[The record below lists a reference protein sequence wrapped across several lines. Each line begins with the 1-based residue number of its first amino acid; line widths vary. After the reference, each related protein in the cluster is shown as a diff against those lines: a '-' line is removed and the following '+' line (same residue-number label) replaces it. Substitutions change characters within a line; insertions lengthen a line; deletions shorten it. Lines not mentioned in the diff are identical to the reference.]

1 MRYLIAAA
9 SLVLMSAS
17 ASASAS
23 AVYRVNFINNA
34 PRSIVALEV
43 APAGTARYRP
53 VFTGRAPLPSG
64 VASSVSI
71 HGAHDGCVRD
81 FRVTFT
87 DGTMA
92 HQRIDFC
99 ALR

>member
-9 SLVLMSAS
+9 ALVLMSAS
-17 ASASAS
+17 ASASA
-23 AVYRVNFINNA
+23 VYRVHFVNNA
-34 PRSIVALEV
+34 PGSIAALDV

-53 VFTGRAPLPSG
+53 VFSGRAPLASG
-64 VASSVSI
+64 VASSVAI
-71 HGAHDGCVRD
+71 HGARDGCVRD

-87 DGTMA
+87 DGTVA
-92 HQRIDFC
+92 NQRIDLC